1 MDNKAVRPSLSL
13 RAIVVILLVTAIWGF
28 NFVVIKVGVDGI
40 PPFFLAAL
48 RFSLCVFPAI
58 FFVRRPPVSWSLL
71 ASYGLLLGL
80 GEFGFLFLAIK
91 LGAPSGL
98 SSIILQSQAFFT
110 VILAALA
117 LRERIRA
124 CSVAGMAIA
133 GFGLALIARSSLLDA
148 TSALA
153 LVPLAMVIAAAF
165 CWASANIVAQRMP
178 KADGLSLMIWSSA
191 FSPLPLFAL
200 SLAFERSA
208 VVSSLAAIRPITVG
222 ALVYLV
228 VLSTLFGY
236 GAWNQLIMRHG
247 AKKIAPFSLLIPVF
261 GVVSSAVVFHER
273 FTRTDVAA
281 ACAVLLGLAIHSL
294 GPIALA
300 RFASRA
306 GR

>member
-1 MDNKAVRPSLSL
+1 MDTNAVRPQLSL
-13 RAIVVILLVTAIWGF
+13 RAIVIILLVTAIWGF
-28 NFVVIKVGVDGI
+28 NFVVIKIGVDGV

-48 RFSLCVFPAI
+48 RFTLSVFPAI
-58 FFVRRPPVSWSLL
+58 FLVRRPQVSWPLL

-110 VILAALA
+110 VILAAIA

-133 GFGLALIARSSLLDA
+133 GFGLALIARSSLVDA
-148 TSALA
+148 TSGLA
-153 LVPLAMVIAAAF
+153 LLPFAMVIAAAF
-165 CWASANIVAQRMP
+165 CWASANIVTQRMQ
-178 KADGLSLMIWSSA
+178 KADGVSLMIWSSA

-200 SLAFERSA
+200 SFAFERSA

-222 ALVYLV
+222 ALAYLV

-247 AKKIAPFSLLIPVF
+247 AKRIAPFSLLVPVF
-261 GVVSSAVVFHER
+261 GVASSALVFSER
-273 FTRTDVAA
+273 FTRADALA
-281 ACAVLLGLAIHSL
+281 ACAVLVGLAIHSFWPML
-294 GPIALA
+294 TERLS
-300 RFASRA
+300 SRE
-306 GR
+306 RS

>member
-1 MDNKAVRPSLSL
+1 MENNTVRPSLSL
-13 RAIVVILLVTAIWGF
+13 RAIVVLILVAAIWGF
-28 NFVVIKVGVDGI
+28 NFVVIKVGVDGV

-48 RFSLCVFPAI
+48 RFTLCVFPAI
-58 FFVRRPPVSWSLL
+58 FIVRRPPVSWALL
-71 ASYGLLLGL
+71 ASYGLLIGL

-110 VILAALA
+110 VILAAFA

-124 CSVAGMAIA
+124 CSVAGMAVA
-133 GFGLALIARSSLLDA
+133 ALGLALIARSSLVDA
-148 TSALA
+148 ASGLA
-153 LVPLAMVIAAAF
+153 LVPLAMVIVAAF
-165 CWASANIVAQRMP
+165 CWAAANIVAQRMP

-200 SLAFERSA
+200 SFAFERSA
-208 VVSSLAAIRPITVG
+208 VVSSLAAIRPITIG
-222 ALVYLV
+222 ALAYLV

-273 FTRTDVAA
+273 FTRVDALA
-281 ACAVLLGLAIHSL
+281 ACAVLVGLAIHSL
-294 GPIALA
+294 GPILLA
-300 RFASRA
+300 RFAPRASR
-306 GR
+306 